1 MKEARSKPRVYLGDL
16 NGKYGKDK
24 MMKWEQSLVS
34 STSWKGSIVAEG
46 DEGRKRLIEDN
57 TREVLFERPT
67 PLLEKKTK
75 GNLTH
80 TILKVRLCS
89 L

>member
-1 MKEARSKPRVYLGDL
+1 MKEARGKPRVYLGDL
-16 NGKYGKDK
+16 NGTYGKDK

-67 PLLEKKTK
+67 PLPEKKQRETSY
-75 GNLTH
+75 TQF
-80 TILKVRLCS
+80 
-89 L
+89 